1 MADNDQTTSAEAT
14 WLPVIGRTLAYLCMQ
29 EAERQKKFDSVLE
42 RVDFLESLGLPSP
55 DAAKA
60 AGSSK
65 ASVDEL
71 RRLQR
76 NKKGAKNG
84 KAKKKKKSA
93 RRR

>member
-1 MADNDQTTSAEAT
+1 MAGRDEAASAEAV
-14 WLPVIGRTLAYLCMQ
+14 WLPVIGRTLAYLCMK
-29 EAERQKKFDSVLE
+29 EAERTSKFNGVLE
-42 RVDFLESLGLPSP
+42 RVDFLEALGLPSG

-71 RRLQR
+71 RRR
-76 NKKGAKNG
+76 AGNRKTNG
-84 KAKKKKKSA
+84 KEAAKKK